1 MSKRNRRRKTSASE
15 PTTGGDL
22 VGSKD
27 LARHLPVT
35 SSSLHVEYH
44 ADAEAI
50 APVAASEID
59 AQAAT
64 IATPAPNAPEPMLEP
79 VISLE
84 SATTIHPSVV
94 ALAEA
99 IPPTVVEPPLS
110 VISSAAAALVP
121 AVIAEDNSLGAR
133 LLAARKQSGLS
144 REEVAR
150 RLHVSTALVDALER
164 DDWSRLGAPVY
175 VRGHLFSLARE
186 VGLPAV
192 VVQRALAQLVVETP
206 LIPTVIAR
214 SRGARFGRQASALT
228 YIMLTLLLAI
238 PTVTMFRSRG
248 VSSPVP
254 QVRALVETSADFNT
268 VLPAD
273 PSTQAVAIGPVDSA
287 PATASAAL
295 TGTQSAPTA
304 NTGPAAETAA
314 PAPPSAPLMA
324 SMAPVSGDPRSLEAR
339 SDGEHRVTL
348 IVTADSWIELVDAQ
362 GTRLE
367 YGILRAGDRRDH
379 LVRGPVSL
387 NFGNVSGVRLQ
398 LDGAAVD
405 LQPYARLNVARL
417 RLLEPQPTAPPA
429 AR

>member
-79 VISLE
+79 GISLE

-133 LLAARKQSGLS
+133 
-144 REEVAR
+144 
-150 RLHVSTALVDALER
+150 
-164 DDWSRLGAPVY
+164 
-175 VRGHLFSLARE
+175 
-186 VGLPAV
+186 
-192 VVQRALAQLVVETP
+192 
-206 LIPTVIAR
+206 
-214 SRGARFGRQASALT
+214 
-228 YIMLTLLLAI
+228 
-238 PTVTMFRSRG
+238 
-248 VSSPVP
+248 
-254 QVRALVETSADFNT
+254 
-268 VLPAD
+268 
-273 PSTQAVAIGPVDSA
+273 
-287 PATASAAL
+287 
-295 TGTQSAPTA
+295 
-304 NTGPAAETAA
+304 
-314 PAPPSAPLMA
+314 
-324 SMAPVSGDPRSLEAR
+324 
-339 SDGEHRVTL
+339 
-348 IVTADSWIELVDAQ
+348 
-362 GTRLE
+362 
-367 YGILRAGDRRDH
+367 
-379 LVRGPVSL
+379 
-387 NFGNVSGVRLQ
+387 
-398 LDGAAVD
+398 
-405 LQPYARLNVARL
+405 
-417 RLLEPQPTAPPA
+417 
-429 AR
+429 